1 MFIIIRQNWQFFFS
15 GDTSPIG
22 DTSPLA
28 QSAPTKLAIPGH
40 FGGGPYRPE
49 GDIYILRGL
58 RVELCRPPP
67 ACIAPGVAPRLRAVC
82 NRRKAGGVARLGQKV
97 REANGEG
104 ALIEGAKTPADC
116 GASLA
121 LG

>member
-49 GDIYILRGL
+49 GDVYIFRGL
-58 RVELCRPPP
+58 RVELCGRHLSTS
-67 ACIAPGVAPRLRAVC
+67 ACMRSACRSTSQPSG
-82 NRRKAGGVARLGQKV
+82 
-97 REANGEG
+97 
-104 ALIEGAKTPADC
+104 
-116 GASLA
+116 SL
-121 LG
+121 